1 MARSRPKLTFEII
14 DQSFILPSE
23 TLGFNATKPIVAC
36 WAPDL
41 HIIADA
47 GELQDGFITETSAS
61 GWFARIRNLV
71 QQATG
76 VSLTSS
82 EYSSIIMSG
91 GFTSQDG
98 ITMGGAIGLL
108 NGPYGTTYTITPLAN
123 SNGASLE
130 IGRTNK
136 FRPNWWAVQNALQ
149 YGTTCRVGIV
159 GSGFTGDLGPGG
171 TAGILSPYTTPTD
184 FAVPGLYNIL
194 FQSYHQDAR
203 TDGLTTEGWSGSAGD
218 EWITLTSSSD
228 VVTIVNALKDTELA
242 VVGVVN
248 VGLTGDVGTD
258 AKVGQLTANNEY
270 MIQVAGDK
278 YQLNSVASTVATSLI
293 RSHLAPDV
301 AGCIANTPRV
311 WDSPAGNTRGRILGV
326 VKLAN
331 KLTAT
336 AQDVLY
342 EANVNSVISVPG
354 SGVLLYGDITN
365 AEDTSSLLSINVIR
379 TIISIKSTLMIV
391 ANEVLFEKNNPDTR
405 LQFTSR
411 ADFVLSRMQAGGG
424 LLGFS
429 VICDDSNNSQE
440 VVDAKSF
447 VADIS
452 VKIPGSINYINI
464 SLTNT

>member
-14 DQSFILPSE
+14 DQSFILPADS
-23 TLGFNATKPIVAC
+23 LGFNATKPIVAC

-41 HIIADA
+41 HLIATA
-47 GELQDGFITETSAS
+47 GELQDGFITETSAG
-61 GWFARIRNLV
+61 GWFGRIRALV

-98 ITMGGAIGLL
+98 TTMGGAIGLL
-108 NGPYGTTYTITPLAN
+108 NGAYGTTYTIAALEG
-123 SNGASLE
+123 SSGASLE
-130 IGRTNK
+130 IGMTNK

-159 GSGFTGDLGPGG
+159 GSGFTGELGPGG
-171 TAGILSPYTTPTD
+171 TVGILSPYTTPTD

-194 FQSYHQDAR
+194 FQSYHQDAL
-203 TDGLTTEGWSGSAGD
+203 TDGQTLQGWSGD
-218 EWITLTSSSD
+218 EWNTLTSSSD
-228 VVTIVNALKDTELA
+228 VVTIVNVLKDTELA

-258 AKVGQLTANNEY
+258 AKVGPLTTNNEY

-278 YQLNSVASTVATSLI
+278 YQLNSLASTVATSLI

-365 AEDTSSLLSINVIR
+365 AEDSSSLLSINVIR
-379 TIISIKSTLMIV
+379 TIIFIKSTLMVV
-391 ANEVLFEKNNPDTR
+391 ANEVLFEKNNSDTR

-411 ADFVLSRMQAGGG
+411 SEFILNRIQAGGG

-429 VICDDSNNSQE
+429 VICNDSNNPQE
-440 VVDAKSF
+440 VIDAKSF